1 MTIEEADEFLREIYE
16 NNKLQLREIAEQE
29 RAKQYSKLGMSWY
42 YWSERKRRKE
52 ILNYI
57 YEKNKWW

>member
-1 MTIEEADEFLREIYE
+1 MTIEEADEILREIYE
-16 NNKLQLREIAEQE
+16 YNKLQLREIAEQE

-57 YEKNKWW
+57 YERNKWW

>member
-57 YEKNKWW
+57 YERNKWW

>member
-1 MTIEEADEFLREIYE
+1 MTIEEADEILREIYE

-57 YEKNKWW
+57 YERNKWW

>member
-1 MTIEEADEFLREIYE
+1 MTIEEADEILREIYE
-16 NNKLQLREIAEQE
+16 NNKLQLIEIVEQE

-57 YEKNKWW
+57 YERNKWW

>member
-1 MTIEEADEFLREIYE
+1 MTIEEADEILREIYE
-16 NNKLQLREIAEQE
+16 CNKLQLRDIVEQE
-29 RAKQYSKLGMSWY
+29 RAKQYSKLGMPWY

-57 YEKNKWW
+57 YERNKWW

>member
-1 MTIEEADEFLREIYE
+1 MTIEEADEILRQIYE
-16 NNKLQLREIAEQE
+16 NNKLQLREIVEQE
-29 RAKQYSKLGMSWY
+29 RAKQYSKLGMAWY

-57 YEKNKWW
+57 YERNKWW